1 MPHMLK
7 LALLA
12 AMVATAT
19 AAHAQR
25 TQNFYDSRGN
35 VAGTAITAGTATT
48 FIDKRGRFIGTAINR
63 GTGMALHDRH
73 GNFTRNVA
81 RPLPQQ
87 VRPARL
93 KRPFAPPAMSAR

>member
-1 MPHMLK
+1 MLLK
-7 LALLA
+7 LTILA
-12 AMVATAT
+12 AMASFAT

-25 TQNFYDSRGN
+25 TQNLYDSRGN

-48 FIDKRGRFIGTAINR
+48 FIDKRGRFVGTAINR
-63 GTGMALHDRH
+63 GKGMALHDRH
-73 GNFTRNVA
+73 GNFTRSVV

-87 VRPARL
+87 VRPAQL